1 MGIIIRPSL
10 LAFPI
15 SVFLLIISFFTI
27 CSAPNLS
34 TQLMLGL
41 LTVLPIVLALLIAT
55 RGRKYY
61 IKDGYVHFKLFL
73 QYPFSVAID
82 SLLGVAIKPV
92 GIRSGHLQLQRQG
105 LYGFN
110 NELLIRNIAF
120 PARATNFINCSN
132 TSCESAN
139 KTSNNFLTNWFEKRG
154 NTAKPTIRA
163 YPYSLTGV
171 LLFLWII
178 SGADDIKIYLVLCI
192 IFGLPVL
199 IFLSISYFGNRYE
212 LKDGVVTAYHLLKRN
227 REIRLDEIESLDLEP
242 IGIMAGHIT
251 LKGSSGV
258 VIHMKN
264 IPLRLSAN

>member
-1 MGIIIRPSL
+1 MGIIIRPNL

-15 SVFLLIISFFTI
+15 SVFLLIISFFNI
-27 CSAPNLS
+27 YRAPIFS

-41 LTVLPIVLALLIAT
+41 FTVLPIVLTLLIAT

-82 SLLGVAIKPV
+82 SLLGIAIKPV

-105 LYGFN
+105 IYGFN

-120 PARATNFINCSN
+120 PARAIDFINCSN

-139 KTSNNFLTNWFEKRG
+139 KKSINFLTNWFEKRG
-154 NTAKPTIRA
+154 NIVKPTIKA
-163 YPYSLTGV
+163 YPNLLTGL
-171 LLFLWII
+171 LLFIWLI
-178 SGADDIKIYLVLCI
+178 SSSDDIEIYLVLFI
-192 IFGLPVL
+192 MFGLPML
-199 IFLSISYFGNRYE
+199 IFLSISYLGNRYE

-227 REIRLDEIESLDLEP
+227 REIRLDEIETLDVEP
-242 IGIMAGHIT
+242 IGLMAGHIT
-251 LKGSSGV
+251 LKDSSGV
-258 VIHMKN
+258 VIHIKN
-264 IPLRLSAN
+264 TPLRLSAN